1 MEEFE
6 TNLVEF
12 SVSEL
17 SGAIKR
23 QIEDSFGRVRARRI
37 GSCVAPASGHVYF
50 DVKDD
55 KAVLSS
61 VAWKAVA
68 QK

>member
-23 QIEDSFGRVRARRI
+23 QIEDSFGRGACAANWVVCRGLHRAMFT
-37 GSCVAPASGHVYF
+37 SM
-50 DVKDD
+50 
-55 KAVLSS
+55 
-61 VAWKAVA
+61 
-68 QK
+68 

>member
-23 QIEDSFGRVRARRI
+23 QIEDSFGRVRVRGELGRV
-37 GSCVAPASGHVYF
+37 SRPASGHVY
-50 DVKDD
+50 
-55 KAVLSS
+55 LM
-61 VAWKAVA
+61 
-68 QK
+68 